1 MQVEKN
7 KRPDESAGGA
17 KRPKSSLNPLGEPPP
32 WFKDAAPPA
41 VETGAPAE
49 AAAAS
54 TSEPG
59 PSEAASSS
67 EPSPGA
73 KDEITQAASRL
84 VEHIKNP
91 SKFAKVA
98 TMACKLLEDGRV
110 NKNNSEAFFEVLEAG
125 MVDPKLRVKE
135 KALRV
140 PARALYNA
148 ALQRKDV
155 FGLKRQATLRL
166 WQMRVINQ
174 IDLLAKE
181 PEQVLRIC
189 REIRQGLM
197 ILPCLDPSLEPP
209 SRSGG
214 GRREMMPAAARP
226 VWAEALFEC
235 LTVAMSM
242 NDLEWARNDLNML
255 VKTAHDRRQNFTDDQ
270 ASAILN
276 WNRKRKT
283 GTDDLKKLFG

>member
-1 MQVEKN
+1 MLPTTNVGTWAPRAEMQVEKN
-7 KRPDESAGGA
+7 KRSDDSAGGA
-17 KRPKSSLNPLGEPPP
+17 KRPKSSLKDPLGEPPP
-32 WFKDAAPPA
+32 WFKDAAPAA
-41 VETGAPAE
+41 VETGLPAE

-54 TSEPG
+54 TSELP

-73 KDEITQAASRL
+73 KDEIAQAAGRL

-110 NKNNSEAFFEVLEAG
+110 NKHNSEAFFEVLEAG
-125 MVDPKLRVKE
+125 MADPKLRVKE
-135 KALRV
+135 KAYRG
-140 PARALYNA
+140 PCRALYNA
-148 ALQRKDV
+148 AITRRDL

-242 NDLEWARNDLNML
+242 NDLEWARLVAKYVGKLVSML
-255 VKTAHDRRQNFTDDQ
+255 VA
-270 ASAILN
+270 
-276 WNRKRKT
+276 
-283 GTDDLKKLFG
+283 

>member
-1 MQVEKN
+1 M
-7 KRPDESAGGA
+7 
-17 KRPKSSLNPLGEPPP
+17 
-32 WFKDAAPPA
+32 
-41 VETGAPAE
+41 T
-49 AAAAS
+49 
-54 TSEPG
+54 
-59 PSEAASSS
+59 
-67 EPSPGA
+67 SPGA

-84 VEHIKNP
+84 IEHIKNP

-110 NKNNSEAFFEVLEAG
+110 NKYNSEAFFEVLEAG
-125 MVDPKLRVKE
+125 MSDPKLRVKE
-135 KALRV
+135 KAYRV
-140 PARALYNA
+140 PCRALYNA
-148 ALQRKDV
+148 AIARKDV

-209 SRSGG
+209 ARSGG

-242 NDLEWARNDLNML
+242 AELDWARNDLNML

-276 WNRKRKT
+276 WNRKRKDGT
-283 GTDDLKKLFG
+283 GDLKKLFG